1 MTKFYLSTL
10 RESAILAG
18 IPLPTNP
25 LRDKKEQ
32 DEMIEFQLQADDS
45 NTAIEMAA
53 RFVEQ
58 YPALKPGYWE
68 VIQVTVTVIR
78 DSTD

>member
-1 MTKFYLSTL
+1 
-10 RESAILAG
+10 
-18 IPLPTNP
+18 
-25 LRDKKEQ
+25 
-32 DEMIEFQLQADDS
+32 MIEFQLQADDS